1 MDKRVIAV
9 TVICLL
15 FLLIACE
22 SKTTGRR
29 VAIPSKSTASV
40 SSPAITGNVVD
51 SSSDAAQ
58 APSTGETGTSAAEA
72 LKDLQS
78 TGTVP
83 LTGGSKSGTF
93 YPPVTTDAVGKD
105 ALKEKTRA
113 LMSTGIEV
121 PANIEADDQFG
132 AKYHSS
138 GGDSTN
144 LPDGYSDNN
153 GD

>member
-29 VAIPSKSTASV
+29 VAIPQKSTSG
-40 SSPAITGNVVD
+40 ITGNVVG
-51 SSSDAAQ
+51 SSSEKTQ
-58 APSTGETGTSAAEA
+58 SSQNTETSTTAAEA
-72 LKDLQS
+72 LKELQS

-93 YPPVTTDAVGKD
+93 YPPVTTDATGKD
-105 ALKEKTRA
+105 ALKAKTRA
-113 LMSTGIEV
+113 LMSTGADV
-121 PANIEADDQFG
+121 PGTVKADDQFG
-132 AKYHSS
+132 AKYHSTS
-138 GGDSTN
+138 GDSKN
-144 LPDGYSDNN
+144 LPDGYSDSS
-153 GD
+153 GS

>member
-15 FLLIACE
+15 LFLVACE
-22 SKTTGRR
+22 SKTTGKR
-29 VAIPSKSTASV
+29 VAIPSKSTAKV
-40 SSPAITGNVVD
+40 SSPAITGNVVGD
-51 SSSDAAQ
+51 SSEESQ

-93 YPPVTTDAVGKD
+93 YPPVTTDATGKD

-113 LMSTGIEV
+113 LMSTGIAV
-121 PANIEADDQFG
+121 PTTIKADDQFG

-138 GGDSTN
+138 GGDSKN
-144 LPDGYSDNN
+144 LPDGYSDNDGN
-153 GD
+153 